1 MVKFDASYYFNPLLI
16 PPLSPLFKAGLFHS
30 KLKIAGVDG
39 VKGLWGGGERIF
51 LR

>member
-1 MVKFDASYYFNPLLI
+1 MKLKASRDQIELY
-16 PPLSPLFKAGLFHS
+16 PLSRAGLFHS